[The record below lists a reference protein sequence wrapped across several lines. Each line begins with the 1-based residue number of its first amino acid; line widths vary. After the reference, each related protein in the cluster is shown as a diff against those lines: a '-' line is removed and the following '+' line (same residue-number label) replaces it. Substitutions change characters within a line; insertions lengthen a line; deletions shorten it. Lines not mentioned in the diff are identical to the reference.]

1 MPKSFLLD
9 ILDER
14 EKEAQ
19 SKQAAPV
26 GRSID
31 SEQDAWDQALKD
43 NPSTFSQTQKTQ
55 PQNNLWNPEPIKQPE
70 VKNTFKAKPLE
81 YSDAFT
87 KQEEA
92 KDAYSPT
99 WENGEKKPKESG
111 EKTNT
116 LLDRLSSP
124 KGMTHDEFQDK
135 QSKANK
141 IGTLVGGTLEQGS
154 GVVVQGATSLMDNL
168 FGGLG
173 QELHTLANL
182 TLDSLGVGES
192 GAPLGE
198 KNVISSIADWVRNT
212 NKREAEYYGKNAE
225 ELGDFGKAFNKY
237 GTMVVAAA
245 PAAILAMMTSGA
257 SAPSTAGLQAYSAAN
272 TAGTEFGYLTNMCG
286 NTIKEMAANPSFQ
299 TSFIQEAGH
308 AYDEA
313 LADGASESE
322 AALYSLLYSVWAS
335 TVEVGGGSENMGG
348 LQKLPEQLR
357 KALAAGDKS
366 TVLKIVKSTLGEVG
380 EENIQGILESGFKTM
395 YQPTPI
401 WGGDNAIINPQRM
414 VEEAKGAA
422 ITSGVLGAG
431 QAAATAIDARTHPLV
446 NSENTTPKNKRLIDI
461 QDDSDFTHIDYDDKT
476 AQQQVQSQ
484 VHDQMVN
491 DGKVVE
497 IEESPD
503 VKEHYPD
510 LRSMPKK
517 ERTPILKEHIQ
528 KIKTNLRDFLSGL
541 AKSNFEF
548 EVNDGV
554 LEAKLYN
561 TGIKEVLDGLDKR
574 KANMLYGTKEI
585 FDNARYLYSTE
596 DYGGNSDIYRWN
608 YFYTPVKIGD
618 DVFGVRIAIR
628 DMANRDESQ
637 IYNWGIKNNDSLDDV
652 GGGITRMPNP
662 VSSESFSNDIIS
674 NDSKTVNNEDANSY
688 DNPLLNNEEIPNLSE
703 QQAGN
708 GGDNGNGGNNFT
720 TPNGE
725 VFGGEQV
732 PTQSNIH
739 DQYTEE
745 EAARPE
751 LNPENDTHEIHH
763 DEEVETFANQ
773 RIESGAEQARSDLLS
788 RDPASWDDVD
798 VRTAQKIIEQE
809 LAEARNL
816 EGAEQDAAYARIAEM
831 RDAYNAQG
839 TASGQALRQRQSFS
853 GTPDEIESEAAS
865 VLFGKESE
873 GKLRNMSPEQKTEVM
888 NTVTDYS
895 QRLENIGEND
905 SADLIKLIGDIAN
918 TRKTKP
924 LLDPNGKMLN
934 KVLEKVSQMDGGME
948 FLRNLATTQTRSIA
962 SDYVNPGII
971 NQLKAVRYMNMLS
984 NPATASRNVGAN
996 TVFGTFIDAI
1006 SNNMASPIDSLMS
1019 LATGQKSVAGDRML
1033 SPEAIK
1039 ASYEAGLK
1047 SWLEVSLDAEAEQA
1061 NYAYD
1066 EIKGR
1071 TFKAN
1076 SRNFIERVL
1085 SAFERNQGYQLK
1097 TTDQIAKG
1105 GIEAETKAG
1114 LERLGVNQKEALE
1127 IAKDEAKYRTLQ
1139 NQSKVSDVAKGLRN
1153 TLNNIASVKDKQ
1165 GGSYGLGDDI
1175 LPFAQ
1180 VPANVVKTELDLNP
1194 LSAIPAAKK
1203 VFDVML
1209 KGENATIQEQRSAA
1223 KAFGRAANG
1232 TALVALSAILSSQ
1245 GIIRYTDDDDS
1256 NLKQLHKAQGKSGL
1270 QINASAA
1277 LRFLTGQGSEEKA
1290 GDKYINLGWLPQL
1303 NSLMIIGNMIY
1314 DDYKDMPEEK
1324 TFYDWANLGKKAG
1337 IDSLEGM
1344 YESILEFPAVS
1355 TITSMINAHKYAN
1368 IDEESD
1374 LTKEQQRLLATGL
1387 DKVANTATGFVV
1399 PNALRGV
1406 AAGLDDTERDL
1417 YTQSGQLD
1425 QAIDYIKAGIPG
1437 LRETLPAQTD
1447 NYGNPIQNEGGVQNF
1462 LNKVVLPGAV
1472 TEDKDE
1478 PLLSEIERLYYETG
1492 NKKVVPNK
1500 NGSSSFTVD
1509 GIKYKPESADR
1520 RENHIVAGNI
1530 AEALTREFM
1539 LSPEYEEMDD
1549 NARADI
1555 ISKFN
1560 SFAESAAKR
1569 KYAGYDVAVDFD
1581 NVLAEQVTKYKKETA
1596 KEDVTTA
1603 RIENDVNLLLDSIN
1617 AYSESGGSGKTY
1629 LTYEAK
1635 EQGFIKEGVSN
1646 DEGIVNYLLNN
1657 NIPDDKIDEVVEDY
1671 GTKKYKAAYSGARS
1685 AGASSK
1691 EASEIITTIDGYG
1704 EQGKDNNDLSQKELK
1719 SYAADHPEEEE
1730 IIRQI
1735 WNAIAVSQ
1743 RWSKDYDGN
1752 KIEKDEAG

>member
-14 EKEAQ
+14 EAQ
-19 SKQAAPV
+19 SNKAAPV
-26 GRSID
+26 GRSI
-31 SEQDAWDQALKD
+31 SNHQDAWEQAL
-43 NPSTFSQTQKTQ
+43 NNEPSTFSSGDSFSTSNKYQ
-55 PQNNLWNPEPIKQPE
+55 PIKIDVWNPDNNLQSSIENDQPE
-70 VKNTFKAKPLE
+70 ESKKKKFLGVEIPDGSENVWDYDATNNIIDTSKP
-81 YSDAFT
+81 AT
-87 KQEEA
+87 KERGTA
-92 KDAYSPT
+92 DKVA
-99 WENGEKKPKESG
+99 
-111 EKTNT
+111 T
-116 LLDRLSSP
+116 LI
-124 KGMTHDEFQDK
+124 E
-135 QSKANK
+135 
-141 IGTLVGGTLEQGS
+141 GTLEQGS
-154 GVVVQGATSLMDNL
+154 GQVVQGATSLMDNL
-168 FGGLG
+168 FGGLA
-173 QELHTLANL
+173 QELHTIANT
-182 TLDSLGVGES
+182 TLDSLGIGKS

-198 KNVISSIADWVRNT
+198 KNAISSLADYVRDT
-212 NKREAEYYGKNAE
+212 NKKESEYYGENAK
-225 ELGDFGKAFNKY
+225 ELGKAGEAVNKY

-245 PAAILAMMTSGA
+245 PAAILAMATSGA

-272 TAGTEFGYLTNMCG
+272 TAGTQFGYLTNMCG
-286 NTIKEMAANPSFQ
+286 NTIKEMASNPSFQ
-299 TSFIQEAGH
+299 TSFIQESGH

-313 LADGASESE
+313 LADGATEEE
-322 AALYSLLYSVWAS
+322 AALYSLLYGTWAA
-335 TVEVGGGSENMGG
+335 TVEVGGGDEAAGG
-348 LQKLPEQLR
+348 LQKLPKQLK

-366 TVLKIVKSTLGEVG
+366 TVLKIAKSTAGEVG
-380 EENIQGILESGFKTM
+380 EEWLQGILESGFKSM

-422 ITSGVLGAG
+422 ITSGILGAG
-431 QAAATAIDARTHPLV
+431 QAAATAINANASTNVNPNPLIQEQTAPVETNVETDQNIERPV
-446 NSENTTPKNKRLIDI
+446 NPLIQNEQIAEEQPAAPIEN
-461 QDDSDFTHIDYDDKT
+461 
-476 AQQQVQSQ
+476 
-484 VHDQMVN
+484 
-491 DGKVVE
+491 
-497 IEESPD
+497 IEE
-503 VKEHYPD
+503 
-510 LRSMPKK
+510 
-517 ERTPILKEHIQ
+517 PIAQE
-528 KIKTNLRDFLSGL
+528 
-541 AKSNFEF
+541 
-548 EVNDGV
+548 
-554 LEAKLYN
+554 
-561 TGIKEVLDGLDKR
+561 
-574 KANMLYGTKEI
+574 
-585 FDNARYLYSTE
+585 TE
-596 DYGGNSDIYRWN
+596 
-608 YFYTPVKIGD
+608 
-618 DVFGVRIAIR
+618 
-628 DMANRDESQ
+628 
-637 IYNWGIKNNDSLDDV
+637 
-652 GGGITRMPNP
+652 
-662 VSSESFSNDIIS
+662 
-674 NDSKTVNNEDANSY
+674 TVNNEEVPPAFE
-688 DNPLLNNEEIPNLSE
+688 PE
-703 QQAGN
+703 
-708 GGDNGNGGNNFT
+708 
-720 TPNGE
+720 NGE
-725 VFGGEQV
+725 VFSGEQV

-739 DQYTEE
+739 DQYTEG
-745 EAARPE
+745 EAARTE

-763 DEEVETFANQ
+763 DEEVENFANK
-773 RIESGAEQARSDLLS
+773 RIESGTEQARSDLLS

-809 LAEARNL
+809 LEVARTL

-888 NTVTDYS
+888 KSVQDYS
-895 QRLENIGEND
+895 ERLNNISD
-905 SADLIKLIGDIAN
+905 DDPSSLIKLIGDIAN

-924 LLDPNGKMLN
+924 LFDPTGKMLN

-962 SDYVNPGII
+962 SDYINPGAI
-971 NQLKAVRYMNMLS
+971 NFAKAIRYMNMLS

-1006 SNNMASPIDSLMS
+1006 SNNMATPIDSLMS
-1019 LATGQKSVAGDRML
+1019 IATGQKSVAGDRML

-1076 SRNFIERVL
+1076 SKNFIERVL

-1105 GIEAETKAG
+1105 GIEAETAAG

-1127 IAKDEAKYRTLQ
+1127 IAKEEAKYRTLQ
-1139 NQSKVSDVAKGLRN
+1139 NQSKTSDVAKGLRN

-1203 VFDVML
+1203 VFDVMV

-1277 LRFLTGQGSEEKA
+1277 LRFLTGQGSEQKPD
-1290 GDKYINLGWLPQL
+1290 DKYISLGWLPQL

-1324 TFYDWANLGKKAG
+1324 SFYDWANLGKKAG

-1344 YESILEFPAVS
+1344 YKSILEFPAIS
-1355 TITSMINAHKYAN
+1355 TITSMVNAHKYAN
-1368 IDEESD
+1368 IDETSD
-1374 LTKEQQRLLATGL
+1374 LTEEQQRLLAAGL

-1417 YTQSGQLD
+1417 YSQSGQFD

-1462 LNKVVLPGAV
+1462 LNKAILPGAV
-1472 TEDKDE
+1472 TTDKDL
-1478 PLLSEIERLYYETG
+1478 PQLSKLGELAESTG
-1492 NKKVVPNK
+1492 NTKVLPNK
-1500 NGSSSFTVD
+1500 TGKSTVTVNGT
-1509 GIKYKPESADR
+1509 KYELTPAERKEYQITSGQA
-1520 RENHIVAGNI
+1520 
-1530 AEALTREFM
+1530 AEALHRDFM
-1539 LSPEYEEMDD
+1539 ASPEYQDMDED
-1549 NARADI
+1549 TRAEI
-1555 ISKFN
+1555 MAGLTSL
-1560 SFAESAAKR
+1560 AR
-1569 KYAGYDVAVDFD
+1569 KYADGEVDKAHGGTGV
-1581 NVLAEQVTKYKKETA
+1581 NVNLETA
-1596 KEDVTTA
+1596 VEDQISAYTKKA
-1603 RIENDVNLLLDSIN
+1603 AKADVNEAVSDGNVNNLLESLET
-1617 AYSESGGSGKTY
+1617 YSENGGSGRNV
-1629 LTYEAK
+1629 LVSEAK
-1635 EQGFIKEGVSN
+1635 KGGFITDGVSN
-1646 DEGIVNYLLNN
+1646 DEGIVNYLLNASAS
-1657 NIPDDKIDEVVEDY
+1657 DEEIDNAIADY
-1671 GTKKYKAAYSGARS
+1671 GTKNYKATYSAARE
-1685 AGASSK
+1685 AGATPQ
-1691 EASEIITTIDGYG
+1691 EASTILSTADGYG
-1704 EQGKDNNDLSQKELK
+1704 EKGKDNGSLTQAELK
-1719 SYAADHPEEEE
+1719 AYAADNPEYEDF
-1730 IIRQI
+1730 IRAI
-1735 WNAIAVSQ
+1735 WDAQ
-1743 RWSKDYDGN
+1743 GWSKDFDG
-1752 KIEKDEAG
+1752 KKYAG